1 MLACLHAAVAEVER
15 VLGLDEL
22 RAGCGSLNLVEEDT
36 GDIIDVIPASIA
48 SSRTTA
54 SAFAARHTKWPS
66 WVTSPLLRHVRT
78 RACSAADQRRH
89 QTLLRHPQVRAPIDD
104 GGALAVETARFRYI
118 YN

>member
-48 SSRTTA
+48 LVSDNGICVRGETYQVAFLGDEPAAASRPHQGLLGRGPTA
-54 SAFAARHTKWPS
+54 SSNASSTPS
-66 WVTSPLLRHVRT
+66 STSTHR
-78 RACSAADQRRH
+78 
-89 QTLLRHPQVRAPIDD
+89 
-104 GGALAVETARFRYI
+104 
-118 YN
+118 